1 MKERR
6 LAKIST
12 LLKHELSSLINND
25 FGEDYGL
32 ISVMDVIVSSD
43 FESAKVY
50 ISLFDESLTEKL
62 LKSLKA
68 KIPFYQRVLADKL
81 KMRSTP
87 KLTFKTDFYQEK
99 LDRVDELLKETN
111 HGA

>member
-12 LLKHELSSLINND
+12 LLKHELSTLINND

-32 ISVMDVIVSSD
+32 ISVMDVIVSPD
-43 FESAKVY
+43 FESSKVY
-50 ISLFDESLTEKL
+50 ISLFNDKATEKL
-62 LKSLKA
+62 LKALKV
-68 KIPFYQRVLADKL
+68 KIPFYQRFLADKL

-87 KLTFKTDFYQEK
+87 KLSFKTDFYQEK
-99 LDRVDELLKETN
+99 LDRVDELLKETT
-111 HGA
+111 HGV

>member
-12 LLKHELSSLINND
+12 LLKHELSTLINND

-43 FESAKVY
+43 FESARIY
-50 ISLFDESLTEKL
+50 ISLFDENSTAKL
-62 LKSLKA
+62 LKALKV
-68 KIPFYQRVLADKL
+68 KIPFYQRILADKL

-87 KLTFKTDFYQEK
+87 RLTYETDFYQEK
-99 LDRVDELLKETN
+99 LDRVDKLLKETN
-111 HGA
+111 HGS

>member
-12 LLKHELSSLINND
+12 LLKQELSSLINND
-25 FGEDYGL
+25 FGEKYGL

-43 FESAKVY
+43 FETAMVY
-50 ISLFDESLTEKL
+50 ISLFDENLTEKL
-62 LKSLKA
+62 LKDLKV
-68 KIPFYQRVLADKL
+68 KTPFYQRVLADEL

-87 KLTFKTDFYQEK
+87 KLTFKTDSYQEK
-99 LDRVDELLKETN
+99 LDRVDELLK
-111 HGA
+111 GANNGA

>member
-12 LLKHELSSLINND
+12 LLKQELSTLINND
-25 FGEDYGL
+25 FGEAYGI
-32 ISVMDVIVSSD
+32 ISVVDVIVASD

-50 ISLFDESLTEKL
+50 ISLFDENLIEKL
-62 LKSLKA
+62 LKVLKS
-68 KIPFYQRVLADKL
+68 KIPLYQRALADKL

-87 KLTFKTDFYQEK
+87 KLVFKTDFYQEK

-111 HGA
+111 HGN